1 MEQVLN
7 YYMNWVSFPAWLSSH
22 LWLLMDD
29 RSHLEVASSFQ
40 ISVLIIN
47 WLGNE
52 LRRLN
57 EVCWVVNNVRRYNLS
72 AQTTL
77 MAH

>member
-1 MEQVLN
+1 MEQVLY
-7 YYMNWVSFPAWLSSH
+7 YYMSWVSFPAWLSSH

-77 MAH
+77 MTH